1 MTTIVPRLDRA
12 QLVQL
17 LHEMSAPGHGD
28 QESERMLLTFCLNTP
43 DPSAAL
49 AAVLDAE
56 VGTTDDEI
64 ARRALSFP
72 PRHVSQVP
80 VSELPAKHPLRSWE
94 LAPSW

>member
-1 MTTIVPRLDRA
+1 MTTVVPRFDTA
-12 QLVQL
+12 QLIQL
-17 LHEMSAPGHGD
+17 LREMSGPGHGD

-56 VGTTDDEI
+56 VGTTDEDI
-64 ARRALSFP
+64 TRRVLSFS

-80 VSELPAKHPLRSWE
+80 LSELPAKHPLRSWE
-94 LAPSW
+94 LAPS